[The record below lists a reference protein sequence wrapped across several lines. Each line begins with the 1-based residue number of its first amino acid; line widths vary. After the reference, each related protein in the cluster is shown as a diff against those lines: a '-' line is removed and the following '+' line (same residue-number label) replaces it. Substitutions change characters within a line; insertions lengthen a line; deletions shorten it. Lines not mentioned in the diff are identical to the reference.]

1 MAVQWVNRPNSSFR
15 GYAGR
20 IASGTVRPGDV
31 VSVLPSGQTAR
42 IERIVT
48 FDGDLSQANQ
58 GQSVAVTLDRELDCS
73 RGDVIVSAAERPA
86 LAGGLSALLVWL
98 SDEPLATGR
107 SYWLTI
113 GAQPPCASARHFRL
127 SVTLT

>member
-86 LAGGLSALLVWL
+86 LAGGLSAM
-98 SDEPLATGR
+98 R
-107 SYWLTI
+107 SEERRVGKECVGTCRSRW
-113 GAQPPCASARHFRL
+113 SAYD
-127 SVTLT
+127 